1 MYQQFM
7 AHRHNLP
14 QRPQESERILYR
26 LVLQANQLDDM
37 CAHGFNQSHTDSAC
51 KIFHLSTTLGS
62 ASFSL
67 LSLSLS
73 LLQFLPMDMV
83 VIFIVKQSI
92 SIERQHY

>member
-51 KIFHLSTTLGS
+51 KIFHLSKTRGL

-67 LSLSLS
+67 LSLS

-92 SIERQHY
+92 SIEQQHY